1 MLLLSAQKFSKLIWP
16 GKVKNVNVK
25 YAFLYWPTFREIFF
39 FFAGLLGFVPYVMT
53 YIFVS
58 VEMD

>member
-39 FFAGLLGFVPYVMT
+39 FLQGFWVLFHM
-53 YIFVS
+53 
-58 VEMD
+58 